1 VLRDPIWVIQ
11 TAYGL
16 RAFSLIRK
24 IKFKAVCERRDKGD
38 AVKKW
43 FWVVMCIMAAYNGLQ
58 QLEVAWGKIEG
69 NPLAR
74 RRDGRRE
81 FRDISL
87 SAVVSR

>member
-1 VLRDPIWVIQ
+1 
-11 TAYGL
+11 
-16 RAFSLIRK
+16 
-24 IKFKAVCERRDKGD
+24 
-38 AVKKW
+38 
-43 FWVVMCIMAAYNGLQ
+43 MAAYNGLQ